1 MACYSGFAGIHATP
15 VLWRPAM
22 TDHLS
27 DAGPLIPGR
36 RHHAFLA
43 EARELLR
50 LAVPMAA
57 TQLAQMI
64 VLATDTVMLGH
75 FSKEALAA
83 AALGNTVYFLA
94 WLLGSGMPM
103 AVSPVIAHIQGR
115 HSGASRRA
123 PRANNLQGAVS
134 APGPR
139 DRREV
144 RIAVRMGL
152 WSVALTSLPLLC
164 LLIFTRPILLALH
177 QQSQMATDA
186 AIFMS
191 GLAWGLPFALG
202 FQVLRSFS
210 TALSRAVPPMVVMG
224 LAILWNAC
232 GDYGLIFGHFGL
244 PRLGL
249 FGAGL
254 ASASSNIF
262 SFVMML
268 TICLRVP
275 ALKRYHILHRLGHA
289 AWRPF
294 AELFRLGLPIGITMV
309 FEVALFNA
317 AALAMGTFGIA
328 ALAAHQIAI
337 TIPSLTFMIPLGI
350 GLAATVRVGLA
361 AGAGDRIAARRAGFT
376 AIAIGAAFMC
386 MTALVLLLWPLE
398 IATLWLPDSAAN
410 RDVLALAV
418 TFLHVAAA
426 FQLVDGIQVTAS
438 MSLRGLKDARGPM
451 WIAGASYWLAGAPM
465 CVLLGF
471 GTSLKGFGIWLGLA
485 FGLAVAAIALSTRF
499 ALLSKRPLAANA
511 AL

>member
-1 MACYSGFAGIHATP
+1 
-15 VLWRPAM
+15 M
-22 TDHLS
+22 TDRHADRLA
-27 DAGPLIPGR
+27 DPGPLIAGR
-36 RHHAFLA
+36 RHHAWLA

-103 AVSPVIAHIQGR
+103 AVSPVIAHVQGHHNQGR
-115 HSGASRRA
+115 HSVSRK
-123 PRANNLQGAVS
+123 
-134 APGPR
+134 PR
-139 DRREV
+139 DHREV

-152 WSVALTSLPLLC
+152 WSVALSSMPLLC
-164 LLIFTRPILLALH
+164 LLIFTRPILLLLH
-177 QQSQMATDA
+177 QEPQMAANA

-210 TALSRAVPPMVVMG
+210 TALSRAVPPLTVMA

-268 TICLRVP
+268 TVCLRVP
-275 ALKRYHILHRLGHA
+275 ALRHYHILHRLWHP
-289 AWRPF
+289 AWRCF
-294 AELFRLGLPIGITMV
+294 AELARLGLPIGVTMV

-317 AALAMGTFGIA
+317 AALA
-328 ALAAHQIAI
+328 
-337 TIPSLTFMIPLGI
+337 IPAP
-350 GLAATVRVGLA
+350 
-361 AGAGDRIAARRAGFT
+361 
-376 AIAIGAAFMC
+376 
-386 MTALVLLLWPLE
+386 
-398 IATLWLPDSAAN
+398 N
-410 RDVLALAV
+410 RP
-418 TFLHVAAA
+418 
-426 FQLVDGIQVTAS
+426 S
-438 MSLRGLKDARGPM
+438 RG
-451 WIAGASYWLAGAPM
+451 
-465 CVLLGF
+465 
-471 GTSLKGFGIWLGLA
+471 
-485 FGLAVAAIALSTRF
+485 
-499 ALLSKRPLAANA
+499 RPKCPKIRP
-511 AL
+511 